1 MLAVSVPLPFMDS
14 FYIVLLLL
22 WFLIMFGNALV
33 QSITHIML
41 FTLETDD
48 EKKDA
53 QTEDVIVAYCE
64 RPNSKKKPNDGNV
77 FGALIAL
84 SQR

>member
-1 MLAVSVPLPFMDS
+1 MMLAVSVPLPFMDS
-14 FYIVLLLL
+14 FYITLLLL
-22 WFLIMFGNALV
+22 WFLIVFGNALV

-53 QTEDVIVAYCE
+53 
-64 RPNSKKKPNDGNV
+64 
-77 FGALIAL
+77 
-84 SQR
+84 